1 MNIYLLQ
8 IVAKWFHLLIVSII
22 SIGGNTI
29 FNYDIKN
36 DNNDKGLNIVNTVV
50 EYNTITRL
58 NDKIPYNIT
67 NILVK
72 GEDGL
77 VYKDELGNNLHIIK
91 PVVDEIIEQGTGQYG
106 EYNGV
111 LTVYGPDCSTC
122 DGKGIT
128 WCKTPS
134 NTYHNLVDDGIYYQD
149 ETYGKVRILAA
160 DHRAF
165 PCGTII
171 EVKNSDLGSTMGI
184 VMDTG
189 SGMKNAY
196 DSGWLLIDLAFETE
210 KDINI
215 ATNKNTTFSV
225 KRWGW

>member
-8 IVAKWFHLLIVSII
+8 IVVKWFHLLIISII
-22 SIGGNTI
+22 SIGGNAV

-50 EYNTITRL
+50 EYNTIYRY
-58 NDKIPYNIT
+58 NHKIPSNVT
-67 NILVK
+67 NVLVK

-77 VYKDELGNNLHIIK
+77 VYQDELGNNSHVIK
-91 PVVDEIIEQGTGQYG
+91 PKVDEIVEKGSGPYG

-111 LTVYGPDCSTC
+111 LTVYGPDCATC
-122 DGKGIT
+122 DGRGIT
-128 WCKTPS
+128 WCKTPN
-134 NTYHNLVDDGIYYQD
+134 NTYHNLINDGMYYND
-149 ETYGKVRILAA
+149 KDFGKVRILAA

-165 PCGTII
+165 QCGTII
-171 EVKNSDLGSTMGI
+171 EIKNSDLDSVLGI

-189 SGMKNAY
+189 SGMRDAY
-196 DSGWLLIDLAFETE
+196 DQGWTLVDLAFETE
-210 KDINI
+210 KNI
-215 ATNKNTTFSV
+215 GMGTNRNTNFSV

>member
-8 IVAKWFHLLIVSII
+8 IVAKWFHLLIISVI

-36 DNNDKGLNIVNTVV
+36 DNNDKGLNFVNTVV
-50 EYNTITRL
+50 EYNTITKI
-58 NDKIPYNIT
+58 NYKIPYNIT
-67 NILVK
+67 NVLVK

-77 VYKDELGNNLHIIK
+77 VYQDELGNNLRVIK
-91 PVVDEIIEQGTGQYG
+91 PKVDEVIEQGGGAYG
-106 EYNGV
+106 KFNGV
-111 LTVYGPDCSTC
+111 LTVYGPDCATC

-128 WCKTPS
+128 WCKTPN
-134 NTYHNLVDDGIYYQD
+134 NTYHNLINDGIYYED
-149 ETYGKVRILAA
+149 KDFGKVRILAA
-160 DHRAF
+160 DQRAF

-171 EVKNSDLGSTMGI
+171 EIKNSEFDSVLGI

-189 SGMKNAY
+189 SGMRDAYNA
-196 DSGWLLIDLAFETE
+196 GWTLIDLALETE
-210 KDINI
+210 KDNNI
-215 ATNKNTTFSV
+215 ATNRNTIFNV